1 MKDCLTSGDLG
12 GIVAD
17 LWAFPTQRVAPS
29 DTDNSA
35 GFSKAS
41 KSWSVSQSSFLGAGS
56 VALRKRYFQ
65 KRAFQSTVPSQL
77 L

>member
-17 LWAFPTQRVAPS
+17 LWAFPHPE
-29 DTDNSA
+29 NSPLRYIQISWI
-35 GFSKAS
+35 F
-41 KSWSVSQSSFLGAGS
+41 KSFKVLVCESVFVLGAGF
-56 VALRKRYFQ
+56 VALRERYFQ

-77 L
+77 